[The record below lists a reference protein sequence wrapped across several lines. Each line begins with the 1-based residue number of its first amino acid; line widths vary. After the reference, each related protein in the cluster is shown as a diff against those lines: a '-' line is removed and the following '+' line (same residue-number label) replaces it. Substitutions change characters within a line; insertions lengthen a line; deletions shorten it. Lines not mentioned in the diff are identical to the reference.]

1 MRAPTI
7 LEAVVLVALATIGL
21 VGVVFVQGEEML
33 ERTRLLFGLLA
44 VAMGAI
50 VTSLRTRRNSA

>member
-1 MRAPTI
+1 VRAPTI